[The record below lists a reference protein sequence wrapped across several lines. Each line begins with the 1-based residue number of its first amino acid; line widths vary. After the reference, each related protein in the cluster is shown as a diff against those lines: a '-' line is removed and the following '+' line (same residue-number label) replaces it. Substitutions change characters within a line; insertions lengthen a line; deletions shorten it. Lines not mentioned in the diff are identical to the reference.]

1 MSDQDKSATD
11 TSPADR
17 HPARTGR
24 GDEPAFRVV
33 VTDHAFPS
41 LDAERA
47 LLEPLGAVID
57 DVQCREPDE
66 LARLVRDADALLVQF
81 APIDATVLEA
91 AAARC
96 RVVVRY
102 GIGVDNVD
110 LDAATRLGVPV
121 SNVPDYALDEVADH
135 ATALLLSAARKLP
148 AVAAAVRS
156 GRWEL
161 SPERPLRSLRGA
173 TLGLAGFGAI
183 GRRVAARAQAF
194 GMHVRAYDP
203 FVTDAVL
210 DAAGVARADFGELL
224 ADSDAISVHLPLTDD
239 TRGLFGAEAFAA
251 LRPGTL
257 FVNTSR
263 GGVVDTAALV
273 AALDDGRVGFAGLD
287 VLEVEPPAS
296 DAAIVHHPRA
306 IVTSHCAWYTEEAL
320 DRLKR
325 HAAAEIAR
333 GLRGETLA
341 YRVNG

>member
-1 MSDQDKSATD
+1 M
-11 TSPADR
+11 SPAD
-17 HPARTGR
+17 
-24 GDEPAFRVV
+24 DPAFRVV

-41 LDAERA
+41 LDSERTV
-47 LLEPLGAVID
+47 LEPLGAVID
-57 DVQCREPDE
+57 DVQCRDAGE
-66 LARLVRDADALLVQF
+66 LARHVRDADALLVQF

-91 AAARC
+91 AARC

-110 LDAATRLGVPV
+110 LEAASRLGVPV

-135 ATALLLSAARKLP
+135 AMALLLTAARKLP
-148 AVAAAVRS
+148 AVAAAVRE
-156 GRWEL
+156 GRWQL
-161 SPERPLRSLRGA
+161 SPERPLRSLSGM

-183 GRRVAARAQAF
+183 GRRVAARARAF
-194 GMHVRAYDP
+194 GLRVRACDP
-203 FVTDAVL
+203 FVSDAVL
-210 DAAGVARADFGELL
+210 DEAGVERADFRELL
-224 ADSDAISVHLPLTDD
+224 ATSDAISVHLPLTDK
-239 TRGLFGAEAFAA
+239 TRGLFGADAFGT
-251 LRPGTL
+251 LQPGAL

-306 IVTSHCAWYTEEAL
+306 LVTSHCAWYTEEAL

-325 HAAAEIAR
+325 HAAAEVAR
-333 GLRGETLA
+333 ALRGEPLS
-341 YRVNG
+341 YQVNR